1 MVLTE
6 QQKKDLV
13 ERLKNGRDK
22 KAKEVAKVEKDVKV
36 AKDTKQSK
44 KAKEIPFE
52 EPLPTERIK
61 TEKQPKKVA
70 TKAVKEIPFE
80 EPLPTAR
87 IVESS
92 DSELEP
98 LIDEPNDEPVEQ
110 VKLRPSTLKD
120 KKQKNK
126 NKFLTIKFH
135 QQPTSEFYKKV
146 ISSIQP
152 DEAPKS
158 YKYEEL
164 PDKVV
169 KITDEE
175 KMRTQIEL
183 DKIKSEIK
191 LRDEIYKIFG

>member
-22 KAKEVAKVEKDVKV
+22 KAKEVEKV
-36 AKDTKQSK
+36 AKQSK
-44 KAKEIPFE
+44 KAVKEVKEIPFE
-52 EPLPTERIK
+52 EPLPTKPIK
-61 TEKQPKKVA
+61 AEKQPKKVA
-70 TKAVKEIPFE
+70 TKPVKEIPFE

-92 DSELEP
+92 ESELEP
-98 LIDEPNDEPVEQ
+98 IDEFIDEPVEQ

-120 KKQKNK
+120 KKNK

-152 DEAPKS
+152 DDAPKS
-158 YKYEEL
+158 YKYEDL

-183 DKIKSEIK
+183 DKIKNEIK

>member
-22 KAKEVAKVEKDVKV
+22 KAKEVAKVEKV
-36 AKDTKQSK
+36 AKQSK
-44 KAKEIPFE
+44 KAVSIPVIPFE
-52 EPLPTERIK
+52 EPLPTKPIK
-61 TEKQPKKVA
+61 SEKQPKKVA

-80 EPLPTAR
+80 EPLPTPR

-98 LIDEPNDEPVEQ
+98 IDEFIDEPVEQ

-120 KKQKNK
+120 KKNKNK

-152 DEAPKS
+152 DEPPKS
-158 YKYEEL
+158 YKYEDL

-183 DKIKSEIK
+183 DKIKNEIK
-191 LRDEIYKIFG
+191 MRDEIYKIFG